1 MKILAVFSGYFLRRD
16 IAARLERVVFAQ
28 YSAQKSGSA
37 GINELKAKA
46 FIKIYERSSKLPKL
60 ISINKSIFKKKVQI
74 AGNFL
79 K

>member
-1 MKILAVFSGYFLRRD
+1 MAVFAGFFLRRD

-28 YSAQKSGSA
+28 YSAQKNGSA

-60 ISINKSIFKKKVQI
+60 ISKSIFKKKVQI